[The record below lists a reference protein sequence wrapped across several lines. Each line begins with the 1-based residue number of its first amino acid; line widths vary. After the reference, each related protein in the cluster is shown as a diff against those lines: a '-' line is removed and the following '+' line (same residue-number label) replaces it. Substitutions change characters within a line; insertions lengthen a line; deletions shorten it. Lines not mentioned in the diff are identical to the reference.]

1 MFLFQ
6 VSGCLVF
13 LIRLNE
19 ENNYFVLVGVIFSGN
34 LNWGLFVWVVAH
46 AVQLREMR
54 IFISYFYEKLT
65 AELGEYN
72 FMQVWLGV

>member
-34 LNWGLFVWVVAH
+34 LNWGLFVWVVAL
-46 AVQLREMR
+46 AV
-54 IFISYFYEKLT
+54 
-65 AELGEYN
+65 
-72 FMQVWLGV
+72 